1 MAKLANLNTNGEGVD
16 NITQKVNQLR
26 VQDGANRGRGGR
38 GRGAPRGGRR
48 DGPTK
53 TVELP
58 KEDFDF
64 ESSNAKFNKQDLL
77 KEAIASGS
85 PISSPP
91 HGTTPDPLT
100 SVTNGNDNDHADV
113 VIPAKPAAEKSY
125 DKKSSFFDNIS
136 SDLKDRTEQMRGHE
150 QIDGRMMRREE
161 RTKNV
166 ETFGQGSVD
175 GGFRGRGRGRGGR
188 GGFSRG
194 GGRGYQGGRG
204 GPGTGY
210 ENRSSFR
217 GGHETAPA

>member
-1 MAKLANLNTNGEGVD
+1 MAKLANQNTTNEGVD
-16 NITQKVNQLR
+16 NITQKVNQMR
-26 VQDGANRGRGGR
+26 VQDGTNRGRGGR

-48 DGPTK
+48 DGPAK

-58 KEDFDF
+58 KEDIDF
-64 ESSNAKFNKQDLL
+64 ESSNAKFNKQDLV

-85 PISSPP
+85 PISSPAP
-91 HGTTPDPLT
+91 GAIPDPIV
-100 SVTNGNDNDHADV
+100 SATNGNAADHGDV

-136 SDLKDRTEQMRGHE
+136 SDLKDRTEQMRGLE
-150 QIDGRMMRREE
+150 QFDGRTMRREE

-188 GGFSRG
+188 GGFARG

-204 GPGTGY
+204 GPGY
-210 ENRSSFR
+210 ENRSGFQ
-217 GGHETAPA
+217 GGRETAPA